1 FETPGIHT
9 DRKIVSKEIVASEI
23 KVDHAGN
30 GVVQEQDIVGKE
42 IRVNDA
48 VGKVLGPFLR
58 QGFKRVGKARRH
70 AGRDLVRDAANG
82 GKELGPARKGKRVFS
97 VEGEGQ
103 TTLMKSSERRADS
116 AAMGRLRLLQ
126 GISGEEGDDG
136 SGLARKRLKDAPRS
150 VVNGCGAHD
159 AALSEMLHEAE
170 KEGE

>member
-1 FETPGIHT
+1 MTPWGRFWGHSS
-9 DRKIVSKEIVASEI
+9 DRASS
-23 KVDHAGN
+23 AW
-30 GVVQEQDIVGKE
+30 
-42 IRVNDA
+42 
-48 VGKVLGPFLR
+48 
-58 QGFKRVGKARRH
+58 ARL
-70 AGRDLVRDAANG
+70 ADMPGAILSAT
-82 GKELGPARKGKRVFS
+82 PPTKGKRVFS